1 MTSMSEL
8 LEKIRS
14 RGYWKIV
21 IHPAAFLEKRVENI
35 SDLYPILQ
43 KMSVELRGWDFP
55 HLDPHIRYRID
66 KDWIEQSSEV
76 DQYLEMWR
84 FYQSGQ
90 FVDFLGMDEDWLDQF
105 HGWPLPENWRPE
117 SYLGVENAV
126 FKFTEILEFAARL
139 SLTQAGGEA
148 MHLEIDLHGLN
159 GRGLKLEKRRKGS
172 SYLKDS
178 RADIDKL
185 PYRVDL
191 SGTELITAAK
201 ELALKP
207 AVELFRRFGWDPS
220 LEILRDMQENLLR
233 RGSTVTG

>member
-1 MTSMSEL
+1 MMSEL

-21 IHPAAFLEKRVENI
+21 IHPAGFVEKRVENI

-43 KMSVELRGWDFP
+43 RISVELRGWDYP
-55 HLDPHIRYRID
+55 HLDPHIRHRID

-105 HGWPLPENWRPE
+105 HDWPLPENWRPE

-139 SLTQAGGEA
+139 SLTQAGGES

-159 GRGLKLEKRRKGS
+159 GRGLKLETRRKGS

-191 SGTELITAAK
+191 SGTELITASK
-201 ELALKP
+201 DLALKP